1 MHCKP
6 EPTFISARF
15 VHEKSIART
24 TDFPV
29 DFFSLW
35 CLGFGFLGFF
45 VFFWFGWLYLCVWK
59 VNNKF
64 NHLIIKI
71 SLRRW

>member
-45 VFFWFGWLYLCVWK
+45 VFFFGLVGCICVYGK
-59 VNNKF
+59 
-64 NHLIIKI
+64 LIINSI
-71 SLRRW
+71 I